1 MAEEGFK
8 RKLTAI
14 LSADVEGYSRLM
26 DVDEEATIR
35 TLTSY
40 RTAMSNLIQQYRGRV
55 VDITGDNLMAE
66 FTSVVDAVSCAV
78 EIQRDLARRNTELPD
93 KRRMEF
99 RIGINIGDV
108 VEKQD
113 RIYGDGVN
121 IAARVE
127 SLAEAGGICISGRAH
142 DHVEN
147 KLDFEYEYLGE
158 QKVKNIKK
166 TIGVYRVKTD
176 PDTAARR
183 AIHPKKIASKKWR
196 KVAFVI
202 IPVLF
207 LATAILT
214 IWEYYFRLPHVEIAS
229 VRKIALKLPAG
240 PSVAVLPFVNM
251 SDDPQQDYFSDGLT
265 ENIITSLSGCPKLF
279 VIARNSSF
287 VYKDKPINVKQV
299 AEELGVRYVVEGGV
313 QKTQDRLRITA
324 QLIDAFTGYHVW
336 SEKYDRDL
344 KDIFKLQDEI
354 TANIIKA
361 LEIKLMEGEQ
371 ARLRYK
377 GPGTLETFMKGLKA
391 REYIWQMN
399 KESNVLALEIM
410 KDVVQLV
417 PDSSGANAGLA
428 LTYLMDLWYG
438 SESPFISM
446 AQASKYTK
454 KALALD
460 DSNFDAYL
468 ALSML
473 YLMRKQHD
481 QAIAS
486 AKHAIILNP
495 SSADA
500 YALLGFCLWTSER
513 YLEAIDV
520 IKKAIRLNPMPTSN
534 YFDSLGCSY
543 LGLERYEEALES
555 FKKAVKTSPTDIF
568 ARYLLTSTYSLMGLE
583 SEARKEALEV
593 LDIDPNFSLSHQE
606 KVVPAT
612 DKTFVK
618 RCIEAAR
625 KAGLP
630 D

>member
-14 LSADVEGYSRLM
+14 LIADVEGYSRLM
-26 DVDEEATIR
+26 DNDEAATIR
-35 TLTSY
+35 TLTSH
-40 RTAMSNLIQQYRGRV
+40 RTAVSNLIQQYRGRV
-55 VDITGDNLMAE
+55 VDTTGDNLMAE
-66 FTSVVDAVSCAV
+66 FTSAVDSVKCAV
-78 EIQRDLARRNTELPD
+78 EIQQELAKRNAELQD
-93 KRRMEF
+93 DRRMEF
-99 RIGINIGDV
+99 RIGVNIGDV
-108 VEKQD
+108 VEEEN

-127 SLAEAGGICISGRAH
+127 GLAEAGGICISGEVH

-147 KLDFEYEYLGE
+147 KLDLEYEYFGE
-158 QKVKNIKK
+158 QKVKNIKRP
-166 TIGVYRVKTD
+166 ISVYRVKFN
-176 PDTAARR
+176 PNIAVNRK
-183 AIHPKKIASKKWR
+183 IHAKKTASKKWY
-196 KVAFVI
+196 KIAYII
-202 IPVLF
+202 IPVFF
-207 LATAILT
+207 LAIAALT
-214 IWEYYFRLPHVEIAS
+214 IWKYYFRLPHVEIVS
-229 VRKIALKLPAG
+229 KGKIALKLPEG

-287 VYKDKPINVKQV
+287 VYKDKPINVKKV
-299 AEELGVRYVVEGGV
+299 AEEMGVRYVVEGGV

-324 QLIDAFTGYHVW
+324 QLIDAITGYHVW

-354 TANIIKA
+354 TSNIIKA
-361 LEIKLMEGEQ
+361 LEIILMEGEQ

-377 GPGTLETFMKGLKA
+377 GPGTLETFMKALKA

-410 KDVVQLV
+410 KDIVQLV

-428 LTYLMDLWYG
+428 LTYLADLWYG

-454 KALALD
+454 KALELD

-486 AKHAIILNP
+486 AKHAITLNP
-495 SSADA
+495 NSADA
-500 YALLGFCLWTSER
+500 YALLGFCLWTSGR

-520 IKKAIRLNPMPTSN
+520 LKKAIRLNPMPTSN
-534 YFDSLGCSY
+534 YFDSLGSSY
-543 LGLERYEEALES
+543 LGLERYEEAVES
-555 FKKAVKTSPTDIF
+555 FKKAVKVSPTDIF

-593 LDIDPNFSLSHQE
+593 LSIDPDFSLSYQE
-606 KVVPAT
+606 KIVPAR

-630 D
+630 E

>member
-1 MAEEGFK
+1 MADEGFK

-26 DVDEEATIR
+26 DDDEEATIR

-183 AIHPKKIASKKWR
+183 AIHPKKNANKKWR

-214 IWEYYFRLPHVEIAS
+214 IWEHYFRLPHVEIAS
-229 VRKIALKLPAG
+229 VRKIALTLPAG

-265 ENIITSLSGCPKLF
+265 DNIIASLSGCPKLF

-299 AEELGVRYVVEGGV
+299 AEELGVRYVIEGVV

-324 QLIDAFTGYHVW
+324 QLIDGITGYHVW

-377 GPGTLETFMKGLKA
+377 GPGTLEAFLKVLKA

-399 KESNVLALEIM
+399 KESNVLAMRIM
-410 KDVVQLV
+410 KDVVQLF
-417 PDSSGANAGLA
+417 PDSSGVNAGLA
-428 LTYLMDLWYG
+428 STYLMDLWYG

-460 DSNFDAYL
+460 DGNSDAYL
-468 ALSML
+468 ALSLL

-495 SSADA
+495 NSADA
-500 YALLGFCLWTSER
+500 YAQLGTCLWTSGR
-513 YLEAIDV
+513 YQEAID
-520 IKKAIRLNPMPTSN
+520 INKKAIRLNPMPTSN

-593 LDIDPNFSLSHQE
+593 LNIDPDFSLSYQE

>member
-1 MAEEGFK
+1 MAEKGFK

-26 DVDEEATIR
+26 DDDEEATVR
-35 TLTSY
+35 TLTTY
-40 RTAMSNLIQQYRGRV
+40 RSAISDLVQQYRGRV
-55 VDITGDNLMAE
+55 VDSPGDNILAE
-66 FTSVVDAVSCAV
+66 FKSVVDAVNCAV
-78 EIQRDLARRNTELPD
+78 EIQHDLARRNTELPD

-99 RIGINIGDV
+99 RIGVNIGDV

-127 SLAEAGGICISGRAH
+127 SLAKAGGICISGRAH

-158 QKVKNIKK
+158 KKVKNIRK
-166 TIGVYRVKTD
+166 TIGVYRVKTEPED
-176 PDTAARR
+176 ATRRTIHARKAASQ
-183 AIHPKKIASKKWR
+183 KWYKIAY
-196 KVAFVI
+196 VI
-202 IPVLF
+202 IPALF
-207 LATAILT
+207 LAIAALT
-214 IWEYYFRLPHVEIAS
+214 IWKYYFRLPYVEIAS
-229 VRKIALKLPAG
+229 KGKIALKIPAG

-287 VYKDKPINVKQV
+287 VYKDKPVNVKQV
-299 AEELGVRYVVEGGV
+299 AEELGVRYVIEGGV

-324 QLIDAFTGYHVW
+324 QLIDAITGYHVW
-336 SEKYDRDL
+336 SEKYDRGL

-354 TANIIKA
+354 TFNIIRA

-377 GPGTLETFMKGLKA
+377 GPGTLEAFMKALKA

-399 KESNVLALEIM
+399 KESNALALGMME
-410 KDVVQLV
+410 DVVQLA

-428 LTYLMDLWYG
+428 LTHLMDLWYG

-473 YLMRKQHD
+473 YLMRKQHH

-486 AKHAIILNP
+486 AKQAIILNP
-495 SSADA
+495 NCADA
-500 YALLGFCLWTSER
+500 YALLGFCLWTSGR

-534 YFDSLGCSY
+534 YFDSLGSSY
-543 LGLERYEEALES
+543 LGLERYEDALES
-555 FKKAVKTSPTDIF
+555 FKKAVKTNPTDIF

-593 LDIDPNFSLSHQE
+593 LSIDPDFSLSYQE
-606 KVVPAT
+606 KVVPAK

>member
-26 DVDEEATIR
+26 DDDEEATIR
-35 TLTSY
+35 TLTSF

-55 VDITGDNLMAE
+55 VDVTGDNLMAE

-183 AIHPKKIASKKWR
+183 AIHPEKIAGKKWR

-214 IWEYYFRLPHVEIAS
+214 IWEYYFRLPHVETAS
-229 VRKIALKLPAG
+229 VRKIALNLPAG

-299 AEELGVRYVVEGGV
+299 AEELGVRYLVEGGV

-593 LDIDPNFSLSHQE
+593 LNIDPDFSLSYQE
-606 KVVPAT
+606 KVVPAK